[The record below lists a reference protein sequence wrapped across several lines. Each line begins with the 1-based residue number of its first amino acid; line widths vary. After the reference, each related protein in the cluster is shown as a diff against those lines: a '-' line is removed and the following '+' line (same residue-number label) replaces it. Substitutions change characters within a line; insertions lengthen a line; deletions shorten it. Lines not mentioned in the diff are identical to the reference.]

1 MQCWLGRPARWVDDI
16 EQIPDK
22 TQDVIDSKIEYV
34 TQNNGVVYLLIMMNE
49 DENCFL
55 KLSYNMFVKH
65 YLIGD

>member
-49 DENCFL
+49 DENCF
-55 KLSYNMFVKH
+55 
-65 YLIGD
+65 